1 MYTTEYPNHKNHRF
15 RRLISPALWVL
26 GISLVG
32 GLAAAASPRLDDRA
46 CPPSAECATPDSVV
60 LEPLPFP
67 SRERAKHLADLG
79 VDHWHKQGFRGQK
92 IKIALLDSGFRGY
105 KAFLGKEL
113 PEHVDTRS
121 FRADGNLEAR
131 DSQHGILCA
140 EILHAFA
147 PDSEL
152 LFANW
157 DPDRPDE
164 FLAAVRWARQQGAR
178 VLSCSLIMPSWSDG
192 EGNGPVHEELSRL
205 LGTGERDSDLLCF
218 ASAGNTAQRH
228 WGGAYKEGDQGLHD
242 WASGE
247 CENLLTPWGE
257 ERVSVELCWSGE
269 SDYQVAVRDA
279 ATGKEI
285 DHSPPKLAEDRGCAL
300 VRFTPE
306 ARHRYEVSVRLLRGR
321 PGAFHLVVLGGGLRH
336 TKVQGSIPFP
346 ADGPEVIAVGA
357 VDEKGQRLDYSS
369 CGPNS
374 KHPKPDLVATV
385 PFPSLW
391 RARPFTGTSAA
402 SPQAA
407 GLAALIWSA
416 HPEWTANQV
425 REILLHAARDLG
437 PIGHDDETGYGLIR
451 LPHSR

>member
-1 MYTTEYPNHKNHRF
+1 MYTTERSNNKNHRF
-15 RRLISPALWVL
+15 RRLISPAFWVL
-26 GISLVG
+26 GISLIG
-32 GLAAAASPRLDDRA
+32 GLAAAASPPSDDRTTA
-46 CPPSAECATPDSVV
+46 LSAECATPESVV
-60 LEPLPFP
+60 LDPLPFP
-67 SRERAKHLADLG
+67 SRERAKLLTALG
-79 VDHWHKQGFRGQK
+79 VDQWHKAGFRGQK
-92 IKIALLDSGFRGY
+92 MKIALLDSGFRGY
-105 KAFLGKEL
+105 KEFLGKAL
-113 PEHVDTRS
+113 PDHVEARS

-140 EILHAFA
+140 EALHALA
-147 PDSEL
+147 PDAEL

-164 FLAAVRWARQQGAR
+164 FLAAVRWARKQGAR

-205 LGTGERDSDLLCF
+205 LGGGDKTDDLLLF

-228 WGGAYKEGDQGLHD
+228 WGGTYKEGDHGLHD

-269 SDYQVAVRDA
+269 SAYQVVVRDA
-279 ATGKEI
+279 GTGNEV
-285 DHSPPKLAEDRGCAL
+285 DHSPPNPAENRGCAL

-321 PGAFHLVVLGGGLRH
+321 PGTFHLVVLGGGLRY
-336 TKVQGSIPFP
+336 TRVQGSIPFP
-346 ADGPEVIAVGA
+346 ADGSEVIAVGA
-357 VDEKGQRLDYSS
+357 VNERGERLDYSS

-374 KHPKPDLVATV
+374 KQPKPDLVAMV

-391 RARPFTGTSAA
+391 RAKPFTGTSAA

-407 GLAALIWSA
+407 GLAALIWST
-416 HPEWTANQV
+416 HPDWTAKQV
-425 REILLHAARDLG
+425 REILVHVARDLG
-437 PIGHDDETGYGLIR
+437 PVGHDDETGFGLIQ
-451 LPHSR
+451 LPHLP